1 MSGIG
6 STTYTAP
13 SSTPTTPSVN
23 KRDYAQAIVEL
34 RPGAEWSY
42 VGGELIWQD
51 ESQTRPTDDE
61 INTKYNEWN
70 TSKYPMKL
78 LRDERDR
85 LIAESDWRVIKAK
98 ETSTNIPTAWKTY
111 RQALRDLPSTQ
122 TPVLDSNSPVGISS
136 VTWPTPPS

>member
-23 KRDYAQAIVEL
+23 KRAYAQAIVEL

>member
-23 KRDYAQAIVEL
+23 KKAYAQAIVEL
-34 RPGAEWSY
+34 RPGAEWAY

-61 INTKYNEWN
+61 INTKYNEWI

>member
-13 SSTPTTPSVN
+13 SSTPTPPVN
-23 KRDYAQAIVEL
+23 KRAYVEAIFEL
-34 RPGAEWSY
+34 RPGSEWSY

-85 LIAESDWRVIKAK
+85 LIAESDWRVIKSK

-111 RQALRDLPSTQ
+111 RQALRDLPASAD
-122 TPVLDSNSPVGISS
+122 PKLDSNGGLDMSS
-136 VTWPTPPS
+136 VTWPTKPS

>member
-98 ETSTNIPTAWKTY
+98 ETSTNISTTWKTY

>member
-23 KRDYAQAIVEL
+23 KKAYAQAIVEL
-34 RPGAEWSY
+34 RPGAEWAY

-61 INTKYNEWN
+61 INTKYNEWI

-111 RQALRDLPSTQ
+111 RQALRDLPTTQ

>member
-6 STTYTAP
+6 TTTYTAP
-13 SSTPTTPSVN
+13 SSSSTTSSVN
-23 KRDYAQAIVEL
+23 LRAYSQAILEL

-61 INTKYNEWN
+61 INTKYNEMIS
-70 TSKYPMKL
+70 SKYPMKL

>member
-13 SSTPTTPSVN
+13 SSTPTTPVN
-23 KRDYAQAIVEL
+23 KRAYVEAIFEL
-34 RPGAEWSY
+34 RPGSEWSY

-61 INTKYNEWN
+61 INTKYNEWI

-85 LIAESDWRVIKAK
+85 LIAESDWRVIKSK

>member
-13 SSTPTTPSVN
+13 SSTPTTPVN
-23 KRDYAQAIVEL
+23 KRAYVEAIFEL
-34 RPGAEWSY
+34 RPGSEWSY

-85 LIAESDWRVIKAK
+85 LIAESDWRVIKSK

-111 RQALRDLPSTQ
+111 RQALRDLPASAD
-122 TPVLDSNSPVGISS
+122 PKLDSNGGLDMSS
-136 VTWPTPPS
+136 VTWPTKPS

>member
-1 MSGIG
+1 MTGIG
-6 STTYTAP
+6 TTTYTEP
-13 SSTPTTPSVN
+13 SSSSTTPSVN
-23 KRDYAQAIVEL
+23 IKVYVQAILEL
-34 RPGAEWSY
+34 KPGAEWSY

-61 INTKYNEWN
+61 INTKYNEMIS
-70 TSKYPMKL
+70 SKYPMKL